1 MIGLPQIL
9 NSKYVRGAILQ
20 FLKNREPPMVSYSY
34 TRTISGAI
42 FNQRSVVEELDVDGG
57 IIILRMYVVIVV
69 IVSIYCYEPA
79 GQET

>member
-9 NSKYVRGAILQ
+9 NSKYVRGAIPQ

-42 FNQRSVVEELDVDGG
+42 FNQRSVVEKLDL
-57 IIILRMYVVIVV
+57 LRMYVVIVV
-69 IVSIYCYEPA
+69 IVSTVMSL
-79 GQET
+79 QDML